1 MTTRWTNKR
10 TLLALAGAAVVL
22 GGVTLSSIVFGGVVS
37 VAATDPHYRP
47 VQWMLE
53 TTMENSI
60 AAHAA
65 DIEVPAGLDLGDPAL
80 AERAF
85 GHYSVACTPC
95 HGAPGVDPA
104 PWLVLQPPA
113 LPLVETADQWSDA
126 ELYWIVKHGIKMTGM
141 PALGPTHQDADLWA
155 IAAFVRQLPTMTA
168 ERYQEMSARHG
179 GTMGHAHHE
188 PPVDPPPAPSAAP
201 SAAPVT
207 VTTDAAM
214 ASEPVAAPRDAPKA
228 TARPSAGRRSA
239 TARPRPAVASPAP
252 APTTPAPAPA
262 PVQHDHAQHDHAQH
276 DHAQRDHAAH
286 HGHH

>member
-10 TLLALAGAAVVL
+10 TLLALAGATVVL
-22 GGVTLSSIVFGGVVS
+22 GGVTMSSIVFGGVVS

-47 VQWMLE
+47 VQWVLE

-65 DIEVPAGLDLGDPAL
+65 DIEVPEGLDLGDPAL

-113 LPLVETADQWSDA
+113 LPLVETAGQWSDA

-168 ERYQEMSARHG
+168 ERYEEMAARHG
-179 GTMGHAHHE
+179 GTMGHAEHSAAAPEESVAPGDAAVPAATSVAATPSHAAATPSEPTPE
-188 PPVDPPPAPSAAP
+188 PPASSARPKGGRRAATRPRPSPVVSTP
-201 SAAPVT
+201 SPT
-207 VTTDAAM
+207 PTPTP
-214 ASEPVAAPRDAPKA
+214 EPAPKA
-228 TARPSAGRRSA
+228 
-239 TARPRPAVASPAP
+239 
-252 APTTPAPAPA
+252 
-262 PVQHDHAQHDHAQH
+262 DEHAH
-276 DHAQRDHAAH
+276 RDHAAH

>member
-1 MTTRWTNKR
+1 MTTRWTKKR
-10 TLLALAGAAVVL
+10 TLLALVGATVVL
-22 GGVTLSSIVFGGVVS
+22 GGVTMSSIVFGGVVS

-47 VQWMLE
+47 VQWMLQ

-65 DIEVPAGLDLGDPAL
+65 DIEVPEGLDLGDPAL

-113 LPLVETADQWSDA
+113 LPLVDTAEQWSDA

-179 GTMGHAHHE
+179 DARDHAHHE
-188 PPVDPPPAPSAAP
+188 APVDPPPAPSPAA
-201 SAAPVT
+201 
-207 VTTDAAM
+207 VTTDAATVT
-214 ASEPVAAPRDAPKA
+214 ASDPVAAPRDAPKP

-239 TARPRPAVASPAP
+239 ASRPRPAVASPP
-252 APTTPAPAPA
+252 QAPTPPAPAPA
-262 PVQHDHAQHDHAQH
+262 PAPAEHDHAHH
-276 DHAQRDHAAH
+276 DHAAH
-286 HGHH
+286 QGHH